1 LQIITFLKE
10 FGLSE
15 SEINLLAPLGKEVIV
30 PANQLL
36 FGADK
41 VFNEFWFVQQGILRA
56 YRIIDGNDFTYAFFL
71 PGDIAV
77 DYESYL
83 KGVESNHFVESL
95 SETVYLKFDKKKVEA
110 LYEEHPRIERI
121 ARAMAEKAYLRAVG
135 RLKEFQTDSL
145 ESRYLHLISQH
156 VELFKTAPLQHI
168 ASFLGA
174 KPQSLSRVRAKLANK
189 IY

>member
-1 LQIITFLKE
+1 MITFLKQ
-10 FGLSE
+10 FGLSDE
-15 SEINLLAPLGKEVIV
+15 EIDLLLPLGREVLV

-36 FGADK
+36 FSGDK
-41 VFNEFWFVQQGILRA
+41 VFREFWFIKQGLIRS
-56 YRIIDGNDFTYAFFL
+56 YRIKDGNDFTYSFFL

-83 KGVESNHFVESL
+83 KGAESDHFFESL
-95 SETVYLKFDKKKVEA
+95 SETVYIRFDKKQVEA
-110 LYEEHPRIERI
+110 LFEAHPRIERI
-121 ARAMAEKAYLRAVG
+121 ARAMAEKAYLRAVE
-135 RLKEFQTDSL
+135 RLKEFQSDSL
-145 ESRYLHLISQH
+145 ESRYLHLVSQN

-189 IY
+189 FY